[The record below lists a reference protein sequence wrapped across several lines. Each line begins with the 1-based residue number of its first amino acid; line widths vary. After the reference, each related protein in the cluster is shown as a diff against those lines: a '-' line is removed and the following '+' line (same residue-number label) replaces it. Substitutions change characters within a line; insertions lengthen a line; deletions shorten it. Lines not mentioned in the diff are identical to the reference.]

1 MGAMQNPETLRSK
14 AFAVAAPWIL
24 SSFIKQPCME
34 LNQTQAKPSEE
45 WEKNL
50 MQSAAEAR
58 DILNMVE
65 PRRNAGNEREK
76 MQWPSW
82 NIHDL

>member
-1 MGAMQNPETLRSK
+1 MITMGAMQNPETLRSK
-14 AFAVAAPWIL
+14 TFAVAAPWIL

-34 LNQTQAKPSEE
+34 LNQTEAKPSEE

-58 DILNMVE
+58 DIFKYG
-65 PRRNAGNEREK
+65 RK